1 MLTEKEREYLQR
13 ICPAELDLK
22 VFLTL
27 VQTGKSVGEDVY
39 SCEEITGKKCH
50 WCSLNTAETKSAI
63 SYDDSTHEK
72 FCPIRLSRE
81 QLYNLGIPLQK
92 GRFIMLVEI
101 KAGGKFLQS
110 WDEEIYYVGE
120 ADTASIAEKVA
131 KGIIERR
138 YENKNKNN
146 VTYEIKFASVEPIK
160 EYRF

>member
-1 MLTEKEREYLQR
+1 MLTEKEREYLQK
-13 ICPAELDLK
+13 ICPAELDFK

-27 VQTGKSVGEDVY
+27 VQTGKSVGEDVHHY
-39 SCEEITGKKCH
+39 EEVTGKKCH
-50 WCSLNTAETKSAI
+50 WCSLNTAENQSAI

-81 QLYNLGIPLQK
+81 HLYNLGLPLQK

-101 KAGGKFLQS
+101 QSGGKFLKA

-120 ADTASIAEKVA
+120 ADTTSIAEKIV
-131 KGIIERR
+131 KGIIERQ
-138 YENKNKNN
+138 YENRTN
-146 VTYEIKFASVEPIK
+146 VTYEIKFASVERIK